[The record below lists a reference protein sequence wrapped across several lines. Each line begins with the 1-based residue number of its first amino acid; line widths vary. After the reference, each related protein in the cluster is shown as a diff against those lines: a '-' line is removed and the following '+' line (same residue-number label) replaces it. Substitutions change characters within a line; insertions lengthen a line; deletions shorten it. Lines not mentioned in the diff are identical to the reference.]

1 MEIEEFH
8 TCFFCLVGESEKYR
22 VHLHLYKH
30 TFLMKTR
37 NLIICITMG
46 LLIVSC
52 ECHKPSILEQKE
64 KLGKLIF
71 FDENLSSP
79 AGQSCAT
86 CHDPDRG
93 FADKHARI
101 VSEGAVKGLFSCRN
115 SMTISYAAYVPE
127 LHYNTEDSTY
137 VGGLFWDGRTA
148 NLRTQAREP
157 FLNPVEMGVAD
168 KEGIV
173 QLVRKADY
181 YPLLTSIYGETENI
195 DSLYFHITDAIA
207 AYEASEEIN
216 PFSSKFDAYQRGDY
230 KMTDAEKRG
239 LELFKDKAL
248 CAECHIME
256 DGPRAGKPLF
266 TDHTY
271 DNLGFP
277 RNPENPH
284 YHVPAKYFSMPPDS
298 IDRGL
303 GIIVGKE
310 EENGKF
316 RVPTLRN
323 VEKTAPYGHNGYFK
337 TLEEI
342 VHFYNTRLINT
353 AYPAPEYPATVNV
366 EELGDLKLTPEEEQD
381 IVMFLKALTDG
392 YCPEKKN

>member
-1 MEIEEFH
+1 MLSLTE
-8 TCFFCLVGESEKYR
+8 TSN
-22 VHLHLYKH
+22 
-30 TFLMKTR
+30 MKTR
-37 NLIICITMG
+37 KLVLGIAVA
-46 LLIVSC
+46 LLAVSC
-52 ECHKPSILEQKE
+52 EHHQHSILHQKE
-64 KLGKLIF
+64 KLGKLLF
-71 FDENLSSP
+71 FDESLSSP

-86 CHDPDRG
+86 CHDPDMG

-115 SMTISYAAYVPE
+115 SMSICYAAYVPE

-137 VGGLFWDGRTA
+137 AGGLFWDGRTA
-148 NLRTQAREP
+148 NLQTQAGDP
-157 FLNPVEMGVAD
+157 FLNPVEMGMVD
-168 KEGIV
+168 KESIV
-173 QLVRKADY
+173 KLVKRADY
-181 YPLLTSIYGETENI
+181 YPLLTSIYGDTENI
-195 DSLYFHITDAIA
+195 DSLYFRITDAIA
-207 AYEASEEIN
+207 AYEASEEVN
-216 PFSSKFDAYQRGDY
+216 PFSSKFDACQKGKY

-239 LELFKDKAL
+239 LELFKDKGL

-256 DGPRAGKPLF
+256 DDPRAGRPLF

-284 YHVPAKYFSMPPDS
+284 YRVPAKYFSMPPDS

-303 GIIVGKE
+303 GMIVGKE

-323 VEKTAPYGHNGYFK
+323 IEKTAPYGHNGYFK
-337 TLEEI
+337 TLEEV

-353 AYPAPEYPATVNV
+353 SYPAPEYPATVNV
-366 EELGDLKLTPEEEQD
+366 EELGDLKLTPQEEAD
-381 IVMFLKALTDG
+381 IVTFLKTLTDG
-392 YCPEKKN
+392 YGHEMKN